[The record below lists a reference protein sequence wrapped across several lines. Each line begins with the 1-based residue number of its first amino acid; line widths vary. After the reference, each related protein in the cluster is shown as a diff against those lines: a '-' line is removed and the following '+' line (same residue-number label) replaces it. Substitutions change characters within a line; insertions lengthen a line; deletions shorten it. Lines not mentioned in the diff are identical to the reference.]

1 MSSNSQ
7 ITLRNG
13 KTLTGTT
20 SADSTELTH
29 EEQIVN
35 MENDNENV
43 DDQAQS
49 RQSSSGPEID
59 SQRANDENFSH
70 LQSEMSMLKG
80 MMEKL
85 LEQNEERNRQ
95 TDTNAATSSFAVR
108 SSNMVT
114 GVNRTHRNQRNYFH
128 DEEDEEDYEDTPSNS
143 TDTALLNAIQD
154 LPRKLQKTNTKL
166 LQTHVPNFRGSTDKY
181 NEFEHL
187 LLNHFRPIANKITEE
202 DKIHSFQCLLRDE
215 AIDFWQTITINPT
228 TTLQEVLQLFRK
240 EFAKEDMR
248 EVARYKWNEA
258 KYDPTTQTFG
268 DFLKN
273 LKKIAKQAYGHEADK
288 CIKMFLFGKLP
299 IEIQQELTMANKE
312 DSSPEEIKTYLL
324 RKYQYQ
330 NVLQQPA
337 ATYQPFNQMSD
348 NNPKRDFTRS
358 DQSQPKPDIK
368 RFDGKCFYCG
378 KQGHRIQEC
387 RGRQRDEANGIN
399 KPDTIQPIKRQDE
412 DEPKYN
418 PKLVCQICGYTGN
431 SARDCR
437 KRIPK
442 QTSTPHGQLTYQ
454 RTDEQENKEP
464 RRELKQQQR
473 PMNQM
478 EIQDNDEDPSSEG
491 EQDFQ

>member
-1 MSSNSQ
+1 MENNTENVNEQDKVQSGQGSSNS
-7 ITLRNG
+7 
-13 KTLTGTT
+13 
-20 SADSTELTH
+20 EL
-29 EEQIVN
+29 
-35 MENDNENV
+35 D
-43 DDQAQS
+43 
-49 RQSSSGPEID
+49 P
-59 SQRANDENFSH
+59 QRINDETFSH
-70 LQSEMSMLKG
+70 LQSEMSMLKA

-85 LEQNEERNRQ
+85 LEQNEERSRQ

-143 TDTALLNAIQD
+143 TETALLNAIQD
-154 LPRKLQKTNTKL
+154 LPKLQKTNTKL
-166 LQTHVPNFRGSTDKY
+166 LQTHVPNFRGSKDKY
-181 NEFEHL
+181 NEFEHI

-202 DKIHSFQCLLRDE
+202 DKIHFFQSLLRDE

-228 TTLQEVLQLFRK
+228 TTIQDVLQLFRK

-273 LKKIAKQAYGHEADK
+273 LKKIAKQAYGEEADR
-288 CIKMFLFGKLP
+288 CIKMFLFGKIP
-299 IEIQQELTMANKE
+299 VEIQQEQTIANKE

-348 NNPKRDFTRS
+348 NNSKREFTLS
-358 DQSQPKPDIK
+358 DQSQPKSDTK

-378 KQGHRIQEC
+378 KEGHMKQEC

-399 KPDTIQPIKRQDE
+399 KPDAIQPTKRHDE
-412 DEPKYN
+412 DKPKYN
-418 PKLVCQICGYTGN
+418 PKLVCQICGYTGH

-442 QTSTPHGQLTYQ
+442 QTSTPYGQLPYQ
-454 RTDEQENKEP
+454 RTDEQENKER

-473 PMNQM
+473 LMNQM
-478 EIQDNDEDPSSEG
+478 EIQDNDEDPSSEE

>member
-13 KTLTGTT
+13 KTLTGTN

-43 DDQAQS
+43 DDQTQS

-59 SQRANDENFSH
+59 SQRANDERFSH
-70 LQSEMSMLKG
+70 LQSEMSMLKA

-143 TDTALLNAIQD
+143 TETALLNAIQD

-166 LQTHVPNFRGSTDKY
+166 LQTHVPNFRGSKDKY

-187 LLNHFRPIANKITEE
+187 SLNYFRSIANKITEE
-202 DKIHSFQCLLRDE
+202 DKIHFFQSLLRDE

-228 TTLQEVLQLFRK
+228 TTLQDVLQLFRK

-248 EVARYKWNEA
+248 EIARYKWNEA

-273 LKKIAKQAYGHEADK
+273 LKKIAKQAYGDEADK

-348 NNPKRDFTRS
+348 NNPKREFTRS

-378 KQGHRIQEC
+378 
-387 RGRQRDEANGIN
+387 N
-399 KPDTIQPIKRQDE
+399 KA
-412 DEPKYN
+412 
-418 PKLVCQICGYTGN
+418 TGN
-431 SARDCR
+431 KNAEDAKEMKLMALTNQTPYNLPNGKMKISQNTTQNWYARFAGILATQPGTAE
-437 KRIPK
+437 KESQRIPK
-442 QTSTPHGQLTYQ
+442 RTSTPYGQLPYQ
-454 RTDEQENKEP
+454 RTDEQENKER

-473 PMNQM
+473 PIN
-478 EIQDNDEDPSSEG
+478 
-491 EQDFQ
+491 

>member
-13 KTLTGTT
+13 KIITSTT
-20 SADSTELTH
+20 SAESTEFTRS
-29 EEQIVN
+29 EQIVN

-59 SQRANDENFSH
+59 SQKANDERFSH
-70 LQSEMSMLKG
+70 LQSEMSMLKA

-128 DEEDEEDYEDTPSNS
+128 DEEDEEEYEDTPSNS
-143 TDTALLNAIQD
+143 TETALLNAIHD

-166 LQTHVPNFRGSTDKY
+166 LQTHVPNFRGSKDKY

-202 DKIHSFQCLLRDE
+202 DKIHFFQSLLRDE

-228 TTLQEVLQLFRK
+228 TTLQDVLQLLRK

-273 LKKIAKQAYGHEADK
+273 LEKIAKQAYGDEADK

-324 RKYQYQ
+324 RNTNIRTSYNNLQRHISHLTKCLITTSNENSHAPTNLTPNQTSNDSME
-330 NVLQQPA
+330 NVS
-337 ATYQPFNQMSD
+337 TVV
-348 NNPKRDFTRS
+348 
-358 DQSQPKPDIK
+358 
-368 RFDGKCFYCG
+368 
-378 KQGHRIQEC
+378 
-387 RGRQRDEANGIN
+387 N
-399 KPDTIQPIKRQDE
+399 KA
-412 DEPKYN
+412 
-418 PKLVCQICGYTGN
+418 TGN
-431 SARDCR
+431 KNAEDANEMKLMALTNQTPYNLPNGKMKISQNTTQNWYARFAGMLATQQGTAEKESQS
-437 KRIPK
+437 KRAHPTDNYHINEQMNK
-442 QTSTPHGQLTYQ
+442 
-454 RTDEQENKEP
+454 RTKNDDEN
-464 RRELKQQQR
+464 
-473 PMNQM
+473 
-478 EIQDNDEDPSSEG
+478 
-491 EQDFQ
+491 